1 MQKEF
6 AGKVVDIVKNDSNVI
21 GLAVAGSWITNEL
34 DEYSD
39 LDLILITKK
48 KISGDKEKMMLYA
61 KSFGDFISGFT
72 GEHVGEPRVLICL
85 YDNPLLHVDIKFL
98 TMPEFQTRIE
108 NTILLFERNNELT
121 EIISHT
127 KAEWRSLSISS
138 LIDESFSM

>member
-1 MQKEF
+1 MMQKEF

-72 GEHVGEPRVLICL
+72 GEHVGE
-85 YDNPLLHVDIKFL
+85 
-98 TMPEFQTRIE
+98 
-108 NTILLFERNNELT
+108 
-121 EIISHT
+121 
-127 KAEWRSLSISS
+127 
-138 LIDESFSM
+138 